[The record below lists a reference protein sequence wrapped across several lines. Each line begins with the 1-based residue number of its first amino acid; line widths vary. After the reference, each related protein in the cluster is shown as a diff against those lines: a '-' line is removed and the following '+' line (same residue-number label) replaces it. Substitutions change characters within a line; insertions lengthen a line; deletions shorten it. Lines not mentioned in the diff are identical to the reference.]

1 MSFVKVSLNMGYL
14 AKMFHGISMPVN
26 FIQIKI
32 TLNCLYYSSNN
43 VLLLLL
49 LHVECICVC
58 V

>member
-14 AKMFHGISMPVN
+14 AKMLHGISMPVN

-32 TLNCLYYSSNN
+32 NLNCLYYSNNN

-49 LHVECICVC
+49 LHVECMCVC